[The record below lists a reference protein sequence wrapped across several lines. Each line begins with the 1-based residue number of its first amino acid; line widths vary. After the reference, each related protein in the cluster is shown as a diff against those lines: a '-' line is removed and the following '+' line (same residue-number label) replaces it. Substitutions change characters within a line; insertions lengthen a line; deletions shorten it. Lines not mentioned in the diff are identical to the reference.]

1 MKIAL
6 YKVLIRP
13 DFLYSRRYYLGFAY
27 LVAYL
32 QKFNPEVECRVCFTP
47 MEVKQFKPDVVGI
60 SSATEVWP
68 LAVKETLSHLCRG
81 RFGNLQSMQGICYY
95 DDTGNL
101 IKNPSRKSLVMDE
114 LPEPVLYTNEK
125 PALSTVRGC
134 FYKCYHC
141 VECFVN
147 QGFRFLSAERLVDL
161 MINIYEKTGISDIDL
176 LDDLFIVNR
185 QRPEKLK
192 EEMKRRGVLGKFR
205 LYKVS
210 LRAELIDRD
219 VLKTLREIG
228 VVDSGIG
235 IESVNDRILNIM
247 KHGRISKEM
256 LKKVINM
263 TNDVGLP
270 LGGSI
275 VLGFPGETEEEMRE
289 TIEFIMEANKSR
301 YFSHWAVYVCQPLP
315 GSDYWFNSGL
325 DESVDFSTLR
335 IDADTT
341 FFSTDW
347 YFGNHTMSKEKF
359 VSILDE
365 YGLKAPGHWE
375 IRKPVDVKPHFLTGW
390 LERVN
395 QLADEKKIDD
405 AIQTLKDM
413 MKVNPSYYQGNLY
426 LAKLLKIQGRNN
438 EIASIFHELKDSCD
452 QHKTKQ
458 EEISSIMHEVSG
470 LLE

>member
-1 MKIAL
+1 
-6 YKVLIRP
+6 
-13 DFLYSRRYYLGFAY
+13 
-27 LVAYL
+27 
-32 QKFNPEVECRVCFTP
+32 
-47 MEVKQFKPDVVGI
+47 
-60 SSATEVWP
+60 
-68 LAVKETLSHLCRG
+68 
-81 RFGNLQSMQGICYY
+81 
-95 DDTGNL
+95 
-101 IKNPSRKSLVMDE
+101 
-114 LPEPVLYTNEK
+114 
-125 PALSTVRGC
+125 
-134 FYKCYHC
+134 
-141 VECFVN
+141 
-147 QGFRFLSAERLVDL
+147 
-161 MINIYEKTGISDIDL
+161 
-176 LDDLFIVNR
+176 
-185 QRPEKLK
+185 
-192 EEMKRRGVLGKFR
+192 MKRRGVLGKFR